1 MRQQVTHPCQHE
13 IMLRRP
19 ADNNVVFDA
28 QLLMLIV
35 RRSTMVIMKSRQP
48 LRRTARDVTCVV
60 VTHRQP

>member
-1 MRQQVTHPCQHE
+1 
-13 IMLRRP
+13 MLRRP
-19 ADNNVVFDA
+19 ADNNVVSDA

-35 RRSTMVIMKSRQP
+35 RRSTMVITKSRQP